1 LRSAAEAR
9 AATAAT
15 AAAGSRPVAAA
26 AAAADGRARPGT
38 LCAIHAGIEASFR
51 TALPGRHAL
60 FA

>member
-9 AATAAT
+9 ATAAT
-15 AAAGSRPVAAA
+15 ATAAGRFSDAAA
-26 AAAADGRARPGT
+26 TAAADGRARSGT
-38 LCAIHAGIEASFR
+38 FCAILPVVAPIS